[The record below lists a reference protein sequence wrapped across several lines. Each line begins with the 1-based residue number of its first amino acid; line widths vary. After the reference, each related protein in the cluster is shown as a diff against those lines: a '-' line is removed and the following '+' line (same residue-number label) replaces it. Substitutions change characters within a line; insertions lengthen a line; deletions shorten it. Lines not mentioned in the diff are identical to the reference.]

1 MNPQNLIL
9 IVAMMAAFWFLLIRP
24 QQQRQKKQAA
34 MLAGLKPGSEIV
46 TIGGIYGTIV
56 EVGERVRLRV
66 ADGSEIEIAPQ
77 AVSQVLESEVSS
89 RDKSVRMTT

>member
-1 MNPQNLIL
+1 MAEHRERPGHMNPQNLIL

-56 EVGERVRLRV
+56 EVGDRVRLSWK
-66 ADGSEIEIAPQ
+66 AEAGAFLDS
-77 AVSQVLESEVSS
+77 
-89 RDKSVRMTT
+89 